1 MEKPIDSALQLH
13 PLIAR
18 RWSPRAFSTAPV
30 EKEKLQRIFEAARW
44 APSCFNEQPWRFLLG
59 IKNEGTT
66 YGRIFSVLAEGNKV
80 WCKNVPV
87 LVALCAKTTF
97 SHNNKPNNWHV
108 YDLGQAAAFITLQAM
123 AENLFAHQMAGFSAE
138 RLRTEFNIPEDFT
151 PVTVMAIGYPGDV
164 STLPVDLRQ
173 RERAPRERRPLSN
186 LVFSENWE
194 QAVDWD

>member
-13 PLIAR
+13 PLIVR
-18 RWSPRAFSTAPV
+18 RWSPRAFSSITV
-30 EKEKLQRIFEAARW
+30 EKEKLHRIFEAARW

-59 IKNEGTT
+59 VKGEGST
-66 YGRIFSVLAEGNKV
+66 YDRIFSCLAEGNKS

-97 SHNNKPNNWHV
+97 THNNKPNNWHV

-123 AENLFAHQMAGFSAE
+123 AEDLFVHQMAGFDANKLKS
-138 RLRTEFNIPEDFT
+138 EFNIPEDFT

-164 STLPVDLRQ
+164 SNLPPDLQ
-173 RERAPRERRPLSN
+173 KNERAPRERHSLSR
-186 LVFSENWE
+186 LVFSEKWE
-194 QAVDWD
+194 QAVEWD